1 MGVAARYCSSI
12 AIARW
17 ARLRGSSTRA
27 QSRHPLSA
35 TREYDP
41 SMAET
46 FDFVDYDVEKGWH
59 FSDERTA
66 VRYAAAGHAATGAVV
81 EVVRLSEAGEAQHLV
96 LPPNA
101 PIARPSPNQI

>member
-1 MGVAARYCSSI
+1 
-12 AIARW
+12 
-17 ARLRGSSTRA
+17 
-27 QSRHPLSA
+27 
-35 TREYDP
+35 
-41 SMAET
+41 MAET
-46 FDFVDYDVEKGWH
+46 FDFVDCDVEKGWH